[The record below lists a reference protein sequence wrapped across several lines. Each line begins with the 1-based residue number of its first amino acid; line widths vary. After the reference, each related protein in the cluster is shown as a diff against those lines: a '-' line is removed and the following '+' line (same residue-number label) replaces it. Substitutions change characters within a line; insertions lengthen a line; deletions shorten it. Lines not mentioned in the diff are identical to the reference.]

1 MTARDDS
8 PTPLV
13 RLLRADEIKEDASGE
28 VTATQAEM
36 ASIARLLDLLAL
48 DRLALTYRL
57 ARGGAG
63 RLHLSGCVTA
73 RLMQTCVVSLEPVDS
88 DLNVPVEVDFWPTPL
103 FEALEDSA
111 GEPTHSDLAD
121 WPEPIV
127 EGKIDLGPILY
138 ETLATALDPYPKR
151 EGASF
156 EWSQRAGEP
165 AEPTKTGPFAA
176 LEALKRR

>member
-57 ARGGAG
+57 ARGGRG
-63 RLHLSGCVTA
+63 VC
-73 RLMQTCVVSLEPVDS
+73 
-88 DLNVPVEVDFWPTPL
+88 FWLCHGAPNANL
-103 FEALEDSA
+103 R
-111 GEPTHSDLAD
+111 GLA
-121 WPEPIV
+121 
-127 EGKIDLGPILY
+127 
-138 ETLATALDPYPKR
+138 
-151 EGASF
+151 
-156 EWSQRAGEP
+156 
-165 AEPTKTGPFAA
+165 
-176 LEALKRR
+176 